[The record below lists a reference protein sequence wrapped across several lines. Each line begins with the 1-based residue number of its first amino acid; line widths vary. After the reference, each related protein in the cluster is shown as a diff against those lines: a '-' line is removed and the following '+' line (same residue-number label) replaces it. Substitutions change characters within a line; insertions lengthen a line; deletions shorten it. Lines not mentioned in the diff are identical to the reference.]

1 MLEILIL
8 YSVYKREKTLYG
20 IRKEIFDIFGAYTK
34 PSIGALHPAIKKLTQ
49 KGALSCSE
57 RFSDGGKKSS
67 YYAITKSGMECFKE
81 LFFSTLSENPSLFY
95 SQLQIRFAALGLL
108 TKEDR
113 IKFVSETQRK
123 IDLYVTDIQ
132 SRLNDEYLELD
143 YFQRQIMTKSLSD
156 MKSLTNYIKQL
167 KVENAG

>member
-20 IRKEIFDIFGAYTK
+20 IRKEIFDVFGAYSK
-34 PSIGALHPAIKKLTQ
+34 PSIGALHPAVKKLTLL
-49 KGALSCSE
+49 GALNCTE
-57 RFSDGGKKSS
+57 KFSDGGKKSN
-67 YYAITKSGMECFKE
+67 YYAITKKGQDCFKD
-81 LFFSTLSENPSLFY
+81 LFFSAFSDNPSLLY
-95 SQLQIRFAALGLL
+95 SQLQVRFASMGLL
-108 TKEDR
+108 NKEDR

-123 IDLYVTDIQ
+123 IDLYVMDIQ

-143 YFQRQIMTKSLSD
+143 YFQRQIMTKTLSD